1 MNQNNLKDLYKYA
14 QENEAKVKRGILY
27 SVLNKLFDLAPP
39 VLIGIAIDIVVEGSE
54 SFIGNFGFEDKRQQL
69 IILVFITFVIW
80 GFESIFDY
88 VASVTWRNIAQ
99 DLQHSMRTETF
110 SKTLD
115 LDLSFFENKSSGRLM
130 AILNDDVNQMEN
142 FLNEA
147 ANRLIQTATTVI
159 VIGATFLYI
168 SPLVAIF
175 AFIPI
180 PVIVFGSYK
189 FVQRIGERYSKIRNN
204 VESLNAHLSN
214 SITGI
219 LTVKSFNREK
229 KEYKR
234 IDLASDEVK
243 TANYDAIKLSAAF
256 IPIIRVA
263 ILFGFTATLL
273 IGGFL
278 ALDGQIKVGMY
289 SVMLFITQRLLW
301 PLTELGIIF
310 DSFQKAMA
318 SFRRIMNLRNT
329 NPTINDGETD
339 LLKLENK
346 ISFENLNFEYVKN
359 FPVLKNINIEIK
371 KGKTT
376 AIVGSTGSGKSTLIK
391 LILRFYEKNSGK
403 ILFDDH
409 EIESLSLE
417 SIRNKI
423 GLVSQDVFLFEGS
436 VFENIAYGNIDA
448 NSEQVWNAAKLSESD
463 RFINELPDKENTIV
477 GERGQKLSG
486 GQRQRISIARAILKN
501 PEILILDEATSAVDN
516 ETEAAIQES
525 LETLKEGRTVIAI
538 AHRLST
544 IRNADLI
551 YVLEDGLIVEEGTH
565 DQLLGNNNVYAKL
578 WDVQTGKIRKY

>member
-69 IILVFITFVIW
+69 IILAFITFVIW

-110 SKTLD
+110 SKTLE

-301 PLTELGIIF
+301 PLTELGMIF

-329 NPTINDGETD
+329 NPTINDGETE